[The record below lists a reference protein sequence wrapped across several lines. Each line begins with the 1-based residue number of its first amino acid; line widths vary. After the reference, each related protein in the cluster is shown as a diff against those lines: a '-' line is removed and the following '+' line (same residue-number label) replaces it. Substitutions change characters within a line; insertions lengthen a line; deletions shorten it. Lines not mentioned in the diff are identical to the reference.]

1 MINFARS
8 FRNYRRCFRGVSPN
22 SKMSANVVDE
32 YSDELN
38 EGPRRIRTG
47 CTIGRVINLC
57 IALNFLLVMITAL
70 IVSGT
75 LGAVNLAVSG

>member
-1 MINFARS
+1 MLVS
-8 FRNYRRCFRGVSPN
+8 QGVSEECLQKHK
-22 SKMSANVVDE
+22 SKMSTSVVDE

-47 CTIGRVINLC
+47 CTIGRIINLC
-57 IALNFLLVMITAL
+57 IALNFLFVMITAL

-75 LGAVNLAVSG
+75 LGAVNLAVSDRWR

>member
-1 MINFARS
+1 MS
-8 FRNYRRCFRGVSPN
+8 VS
-22 SKMSANVVDE
+22 VVDE

-47 CTIGRVINLC
+47 CTIGRIINLC
-57 IALNFLLVMITAL
+57 IALDFLLVLITAL

-75 LGAVNLAVSG
+75 LGAVNLAVSDRLCCYNMKLVKTMQGMDKIKN